1 MNITILIGRI
11 ATDLE
16 LKQTTSGGVYTA
28 FNLAVSRHKKEDG
41 TQDADFIRCK
51 AFGKTAELINQY
63 MHKGSRMGV
72 IGAIQTGS
80 YQNNEGQTIYTTDVL
95 VNRCEFLDT
104 KSKQQQDTPTT
115 QSSTPQA
122 TNFQN
127 VNNYNPQQQSTP
139 QASSSGFYGVGQQT
153 YDQMFS
159 NNETLDIS
167 TDDLPF

>member
-1 MNITILIGRI
+1 MNISILIGRI

-41 TQDADFIRCK
+41 SQDADFIRCK

-63 MHKGSRMGV
+63 MHKGSRLGV
-72 IGAIQTGS
+72 VGAIQTGS

-104 KSKQQQDTPTT
+104 KSKQPQDTPTT
-115 QSSTPQA
+115 QSNTPQA
-122 TNFQN
+122 PNYQN
-127 VNNYNPQQQSTP
+127 VNNYNPQQQSAS
-139 QASSSGFYGVGQQT
+139 QAPSSGFYGVGQQA

-159 NNETLDIS
+159 NDGTLDIS
-167 TDDLPF
+167 NDDLPF